1 MPRLIVITEIRYVL
15 VFADKREKAVSES
28 ERLQQEAQFVLDV
41 IEKPEVAQALRQD
54 KMQNLQYLKD
64 NHNVRSFAANKV
76 SVTLI

>member
-1 MPRLIVITEIRYVL
+1 MTKIRCIL

-64 NHNVRSFAANKV
+64 NHNVRYFAF
-76 SVTLI
+76 